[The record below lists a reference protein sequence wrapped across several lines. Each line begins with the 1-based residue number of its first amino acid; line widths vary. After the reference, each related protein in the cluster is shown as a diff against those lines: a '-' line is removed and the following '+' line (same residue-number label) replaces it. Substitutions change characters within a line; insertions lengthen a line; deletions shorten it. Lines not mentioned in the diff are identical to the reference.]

1 MHCNG
6 YPFSGVM
13 CILQLGLDTSILFF
27 IEGKV
32 VGWCVCVCV
41 SGTTFGLTTSEFASP
56 SLLLLVLVDGW
67 RWNGICLMPYLQGL
81 IKVLLNWGM
90 SCPMGP
96 VTGKMLPHS
105 LTDGENRSP
114 IPKDILTLT

>member
-13 CILQLGLDTSILFF
+13 CILQLGLNTSILFF

-41 SGTTFGLTTSEFASP
+41 SGTTFNLTTSELASP
-56 SLLLLVLVDGW
+56 SPAAAGCGGW
-67 RWNGICLMPYLQGL
+67 VEVEWHL
-81 IKVLLNWGM
+81 
-90 SCPMGP
+90 SDA
-96 VTGKMLPHS
+96 LPPRPDKGTS
-105 LTDGENRSP
+105 
-114 IPKDILTLT
+114 